1 MKGKVRFQ
9 EFFKRNYA
17 FFIAAFVILA
27 WHTQIG
33 LTMDSTWFSIQLEE
47 KSYMEFLIERYQGW
61 TSRLLIEAGLLFFT
75 NHLVIWRIVDTAV
88 WVFLLYGVT
97 KLIEEDYTPQF
108 AGTVC
113 LLFSCYS
120 LQDMNDAGW
129 IATINNYLWPLAFFV
144 GLLFI
149 LKKSLQGHPLKS
161 MWGGAGIIL
170 AMLAC
175 NHEQGA
181 AAVFGSIVCCMLY
194 MAWKKIKINPWVWGY
209 LAAAIASLVFILAC
223 PGNEAR
229 KQIEISAYFQEFPEL
244 TLWNKLDMGITP
256 LCRYSIIEN
265 SYLFLVFLS
274 LLCIAVWR
282 MQVASWKKYLA
293 FAPIIGTVA
302 VRYFLGKLRNSCRVL

>member
-1 MKGKVRFQ
+1 
-9 EFFKRNYA
+9 
-17 FFIAAFVILA
+17 
-27 WHTQIG
+27 
-33 LTMDSTWFSIQLEE
+33 
-47 KSYMEFLIERYQGW
+47 
-61 TSRLLIEAGLLFFT
+61 
-75 NHLVIWRIVDTAV
+75 
-88 WVFLLYGVT
+88 
-97 KLIEEDYTPQF
+97 
-108 AGTVC
+108 
-113 LLFSCYS
+113 
-120 LQDMNDAGW
+120 
-129 IATINNYLWPLAFFV
+129 
-144 GLLFI
+144 
-149 LKKSLQGHPLKS
+149 
-161 MWGGAGIIL
+161 
-170 AMLAC
+170 MLAC